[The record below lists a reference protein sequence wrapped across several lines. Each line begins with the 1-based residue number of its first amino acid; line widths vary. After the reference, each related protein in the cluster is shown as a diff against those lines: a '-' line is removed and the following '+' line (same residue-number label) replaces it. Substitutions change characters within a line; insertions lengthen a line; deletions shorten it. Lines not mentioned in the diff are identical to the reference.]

1 MATAEPHRA
10 DPGGADGG
18 LQPLTPTG
26 RVILGMLSL
35 GSQTGYEIKNFVDK
49 TTRHFWA
56 ASYGQIYPELRRLE
70 EQGLV
75 RGTFEPT
82 GGRARTV
89 FELTTAGHA
98 ALRDWL
104 ASNAEPLNE
113 LRDESM
119 LKLFFSDSAGAQ
131 LRIDNIRAM
140 RERHERKLTQLRA
153 LEPHASSGP
162 KGPYLT
168 LQLGIKMQESV
179 IDWCRATEQAL
190 TEEP

>member
-1 MATAEPHRA
+1 MSTTERHST
-10 DPGGADGG
+10 DPGKDPAEM
-18 LQPLTPTG
+18 QQLTPTG

-35 GSQTGYEIKNFVDK
+35 GKQSGYDIKNFVDK

-75 RGTFEPT
+75 LGRPVPT

-89 FELTTAGHA
+89 FELTDAGRA
-98 ALRDWL
+98 ALHNWL
-104 ASNAEPLNE
+104 RSDLAPLYE
-113 LRDESM
+113 VRDEGM
-119 LKLFFSDSAGAQ
+119 LKLFFSDSAGPQ

-140 RERHERKLTQLRA
+140 RELHERKLTQLRA

-162 KGPYLT
+162 QGPFLT
-168 LQLGIKMQESV
+168 LQLGIRMQECV
-179 IDWCRATEQAL
+179 IDWCKATEQAL
-190 TEEP
+190 TEKQ

>member
-1 MATAEPHRA
+1 MGPDLTA
-10 DPGGADGG
+10 
-18 LQPLTPTG
+18 TG

-35 GSQTGYEIKNFVDK
+35 GSQTGYDVKTFVDK

-70 EQGLV
+70 DQGLV
-75 RGTFEPT
+75 HGRPEPT

-89 FELTTAGHA
+89 FELTDAGRA
-98 ALRDWL
+98 ALQAWL
-104 ASNAEPLNE
+104 GSDAEPLNE

-119 LKLFFSDSAGAQ
+119 LKLFFSDSGDPQ

-140 RERHERKLTQLRA
+140 RQLHERTLAQLRA
-153 LEPHASSGP
+153 LEPHASQGP
-162 KGPYLT
+162 EGPFLT
-168 LQLGIKMQESV
+168 LQLGIRKQECV

-190 TEEP
+190 TETP

>member
-1 MATAEPHRA
+1 MATPARQ
-10 DPGGADGG
+10 DPTEI
-18 LQPLTPTG
+18 LPSEPLTATG

-35 GSQTGYEIKNFVDK
+35 GSQTGYEIKSFVDK

-75 RGTFEPT
+75 RGRFEPT

-89 FELTTAGHA
+89 FELTDAGRA
-98 ALRDWL
+98 ALHAWL
-104 ASNAEPLNE
+104 GSDTEPVNE

-119 LKLFFSDSAGAQ
+119 LKLFFSDSGDPQ

-140 RERHERKLTQLRA
+140 RELHERTLAQLSA
-153 LEPHASSGP
+153 LEPHASQGP
-162 KGPYLT
+162 EGPYLT
-168 LQLGIKMQESV
+168 LQLGIRMQECV

-190 TEEP
+190 REKQ